1 MFYMRNTMKQK
12 AFRIG
17 ITLSQNSTE
26 MFEGEN
32 MHGKKYNSKDTGRAP
47 SRGKI

>member
-1 MFYMRNTMKQK
+1 MV
-12 AFRIG
+12 G

-32 MHGKKYNSKDTGRAP
+32 MHGKEYNSEDIRRAP

>member
-1 MFYMRNTMKQK
+1 MV
-12 AFRIG
+12 G

-32 MHGKKYNSKDTGRAP
+32 MHGEEYNSEDTGRAP
-47 SRGKI
+47 GRGKI